1 MVDTSSSL
9 MGVFFWEDRGVEFD
23 SKPFM
28 GVHLSWEDSLCP
40 PMRVLIVAAIS
51 WERGRMG
58 VEAPL
63 PGSEGVCSAV
73 CRRRPYSPVAA
84 NWRCHHFLLHART
97 APPAVPSRGHTTG
110 PRPTSNLKT
119 TQNPSRGKR
128 LKICSS
134 CELLPNH
141 FLLET
146 PARQTS
152 SCVCGHPQIPP
163 TSSREKV

>member
-1 MVDTSSSL
+1 MPVHLLWEDTESVDSGCYD
-9 MGVFFWEDRGVEFD
+9 MGVPYGR
-23 SKPFM
+23 
-28 GVHLSWEDSLCP
+28 
-40 PMRVLIVAAIS
+40 
-51 WERGRMG
+51 RGRMG

-110 PRPTSNLKT
+110 PLPTSNLKT
-119 TQNPSRGKR
+119 TQNSRSRGKR
-128 LKICSS
+128 FKICSS

-146 PARQTS
+146 RARQTS